1 MNYHTRLVD
10 LAGTRSYLNDLRN
23 RVWQIGGGKM
33 TEQRAGAGEKVRV
46 IFHFSATKLTLISE
60 VILLILRGRLRGAG
74 QNQFG
79 VRGRRRFPIACRE

>member
-33 TEQRAGAGEKVRV
+33 PEQRAGAGEKVRV
-46 IFHFSATKLTLISE
+46 IIHFSASNEIDPDFRGHSPVLTKKIAWRRSE
-60 VILLILRGRLRGAG
+60 PVWSER
-74 QNQFG
+74 
-79 VRGRRRFPIACRE
+79 

>member
-33 TEQRAGAGEKVRV
+33 PEQSAGEKSESDFSLFEIDPDFRGHSRV
-46 IFHFSATKLTLISE
+46 LTKKIAWRRSE
-60 VILLILRGRLRGAG
+60 PVWSER
-74 QNQFG
+74 
-79 VRGRRRFPIACRE
+79 